1 MQIRFWGTRGSIAK
15 PGKNTI
21 RYGGNTSCVEVLA
34 ADGSRL
40 ILDSG
45 TGIHDLGQ
53 ALVKMKDRPLQGHL
67 LITHTHWDHIQGF
80 PFFAPL
86 FLKGKWNVYAPGSIG
101 TQLESILG
109 GQMSY
114 AYFPIALSEV
124 RSVVQFCPL
133 GEGKFDIGPFRITVQ
148 YMNHPV
154 LTVGY
159 RVETGGASVVYIS
172 DHEPNSLYPV
182 GAKPGAH
189 PIHHEDRRHVDF
201 IEGADLLIHD
211 AQYTIEEYQKKLGWG
226 HSPLEKAVDYA
237 LAGNVKRLALFHH
250 DPLRTD
256 EAVDDMVERAR
267 RRGLEAGASL
277 EIHAATEGE
286 VVELPETGR
295 ESSETGRGALTPIL
309 PGESAIVSEEKDGGP
324 GTVMVV
330 EDDKVSAMM
339 LKETLEKESLHVVV
353 VEDGE
358 SAVRAFQIEKP
369 SLVVLDLVLPLLDGL
384 EVCRAIRGSAEPALK
399 NIPILI
405 VTGKKLEEADIISCF
420 EAGATDY
427 MTKPV
432 SPTRLRSRV
441 RSWLHR
447 SLSNR

>member
-1 MQIRFWGTRGSIAK
+1 M
-15 PGKNTI
+15 
-21 RYGGNTSCVEVLA
+21 EVLA
-34 ADGSRL
+34 ADGTRL

-53 ALVKMKDRPLQGHL
+53 ALVTDKDRPSQGHL

-86 FLKGKWNVYAPGSIG
+86 FLEEKWNVYAPGDFG
-101 TQLESILG
+101 TQLENVLG

-114 AYFPIALSEV
+114 AYFPISLAET
-124 RSVVQFCPL
+124 RAIVQFHPV
-133 GEGKFDIGPFRITVQ
+133 GEGQFDIGPFRIRVQ

-159 RVETGGASVVYIS
+159 RIETGEASVVYIS
-172 DHEPNSLYPV
+172 DHEPNSLYPIGENSGV
-182 GAKPGAH
+182 R

-201 IEGADLLIHD
+201 LARADLLIHD
-211 AQYTIEEYQKKLGWG
+211 AQFTLEEYRQKQGWG
-226 HSPLEKAVDYA
+226 HSPVEKAVDYA
-237 LAGNVKRLALFHH
+237 LAGQVKRLALFHH

-256 EAVDDMVERAR
+256 EAVDGMVEKAR
-267 RRGLEAGASL
+267 RRGESAGASL
-277 EIHAATEGE
+277 EIGAATEGE
-286 VVELPETGR
+286 IVELRET
-295 ESSETGRGALTPIL
+295 ESGSFSPLH
-309 PGESAIVSEEKDGGP
+309 PGESAIVSGERAGRPD
-324 GTVMVV
+324 TVMVV
-330 EDDKVSAMM
+330 EDDRLSAAM
-339 LKETLEKESLHVVV
+339 LKETLQKESLRVVV

-384 EVCRAIRGSAEPALK
+384 EVCRSIRNSAEPGLRD
-399 NIPILI
+399 IPILI
-405 VTGKKLEEADIISCF
+405 VTGKKLEEKDIISCF

-441 RSWLHR
+441 RGWLHR
-447 SLSNR
+447 SLVNR